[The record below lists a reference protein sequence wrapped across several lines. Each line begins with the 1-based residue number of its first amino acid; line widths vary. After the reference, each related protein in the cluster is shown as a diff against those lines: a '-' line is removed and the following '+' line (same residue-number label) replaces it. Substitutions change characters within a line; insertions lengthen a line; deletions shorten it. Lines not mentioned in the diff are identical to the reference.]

1 MVKIDISENTCLYKM
16 KITELV
22 SISLFTMALV
32 ITVYAWSDRITGRNA
47 AITEAFATEMNP
59 ETARMLNDLTATT
72 PTDTDAVNAHKVLLR
87 YIQADWKK
95 GIMFVMDFGKR
106 FYGDDLPLRDNL
118 DPRNL
123 MDNYRS
129 PLQGR

>member
-1 MVKIDISENTCLYKM
+1 M

-59 ETARMLNDLTATT
+59 ETASMLNDLTATT